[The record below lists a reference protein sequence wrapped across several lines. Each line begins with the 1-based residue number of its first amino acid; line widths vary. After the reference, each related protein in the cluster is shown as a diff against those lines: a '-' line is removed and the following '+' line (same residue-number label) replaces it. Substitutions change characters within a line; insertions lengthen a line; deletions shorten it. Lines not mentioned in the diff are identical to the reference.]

1 MQAGVFCFLSR
12 NGLQPNILD
21 GRELVVVEPGRPI
34 VDLWRPEAMMTRE
47 LMSGG
52 MMIEHDDS

>member
-1 MQAGVFCFLSR
+1 MA
-12 NGLQPNILD
+12 
-21 GRELVVVEPGRPI
+21 ELVVVEPGRPI